1 MKLRVL
7 TFNIQ
12 HCRSYFYRN
21 EDRIDFDLFAD
32 TIRCFDPDIVGLN
45 EVRGEG
51 THPAYTAQ
59 AQILAEKLGYHYHFY
74 PALEIGGY
82 GPYGNA
88 ILSKYPIKNA
98 QIIPIPDPV
107 RKPEGKFY
115 ETRCVAKAE
124 FDLGAGLTVLV
135 THFGLNPDE
144 AKNAADTVCAAIDS
158 AKTPVILTGDFNL
171 RPDNPLLDPIRQ
183 RLTDTEDSFR
193 CQGLMSFPSDKPYE
207 KIDYVFT
214 SPSIKVEFATIPQ
227 MEVSDHRPLFAVVEI
242 PD

>member
-12 HCRSYFYRN
+12 HCKSYLQGN
-21 EDRIDFDLFAD
+21 PEVIDFDLFAD
-32 TIRCFDPDIVGLN
+32 TIKCFDPDIVGLN

-59 AQILAEKLGYHYHFY
+59 AQILAEKLGYHYFFS
-74 PALEIGGY
+74 PALNIGGY

-88 ILSKYPIKNA
+88 ILSKHPFKST
-98 QIIPIPDPV
+98 QILPIPDPEV
-107 RKPEGKFY
+107 KDGNRHY

-124 FDLGAGLTVLV
+124 FDLGAGLTMLV
-135 THFGLNPDE
+135 THFGLNDDE
-144 AKNAADTVCAAIDS
+144 AQNAVDTLCTAIDS
-158 AKTPVILTGDFNL
+158 AATPVILTGDFNVH
-171 RPDNPLLDPIRQ
+171 PDNPVLDPIR
-183 RLTDTEDSFR
+183 RRMLDTEDAFSHK
-193 CQGLMSFPSDKPYE
+193 GSLSFPSDKPYE

-214 SPSIKVEFATIPQ
+214 SPAVKTEFATIPQ
-227 MEVSDHRPLFAVVEI
+227 MIVSDHRPLFAVVEI